1 MKSETLKRY
10 ISDKSFSQNLIM
22 KQSEIDDSL
31 IEFFEKTKDEFE
43 YKKNNTIKKD
53 FKDYFLQI
61 LLLRDLRNQLNI
73 QANKDKPSLSEEL
86 DLFKTIISESENLV
100 SSWGGDFYFVYL
112 PGYNKSFNLNKY
124 LRPIFLK
131 EDHYRQNIVKIIND
145 LQINFIDIY
154 SEVFLKHP
162 NPENLFPFGVYGH
175 YNRKGYEIVSKKI
188 ENILDL
194 K

>member
-1 MKSETLKRY
+1 
-10 ISDKSFSQNLIM
+10 M

-100 SSWGGDFYFVYL
+100 SSWGGDF
-112 PGYNKSFNLNKY
+112 
-124 LRPIFLK
+124 
-131 EDHYRQNIVKIIND
+131 
-145 LQINFIDIY
+145 
-154 SEVFLKHP
+154 
-162 NPENLFPFGVYGH
+162 LFC
-175 YNRKGYEIVSKKI
+175 ISSWI
-188 ENILDL
+188 
-194 K
+194 